1 MRNLRYTIQ
10 SLLIITLVLALP
22 ALTRAQSYRT
32 WVSGSGDDADPC
44 SRSAPCKTFGVA
56 ISKTNV
62 NGEIN
67 CIDPGGYGVLTITK
81 SITID
86 CRSTLG
92 SILASN
98 GTGIFIKIN
107 TTTTNDPLATV
118 RLRGLEING
127 TGSCGT
133 NCGYRTGIW
142 GIHVTPASTRR
153 VKLFVEDL
161 YIHGF
166 LNGGIVHNGP
176 GGDLSVSNCSIIDNG
191 GNGIFAT
198 SSASGSN
205 GIIHVT
211 VDGTTTNLND
221 QGISFDSNSFGVVKN
236 STASNNLTN
245 GYAVTPFG
253 QNGNAEMTLMDSI
266 ANNNKS
272 FGVVAAGRGSF
283 VGTARIVNLTA
294 IHNTFQ
300 LGIVA
305 GGTICTN
312 QKNHIG
318 TPSDAPSPCFLDQ

>member
-10 SLLIITLVLALP
+10 SLLIITLVLALS

-44 SRSAPCKTFGVA
+44 SRSAPCKTFGGA

-92 SILASN
+92 SILASGPTAIIIN
-98 GTGIFIKIN
+98 IN
-107 TTTTNDPLATV
+107 TTVTNDPLATV

-127 TGSCGT
+127 
-133 NCGYRTGIW
+133 NRTGVYAIY
-142 GIHVTPASTRR
+142 VSSSNTRR
-153 VKLFVEDL
+153 VKLIAENL

-166 LNGGIVHNGP
+166 FADGIFYNGP
-176 GGDLSVSNCSIIDNG
+176 GGDLSVRRCSIVDNG
-191 GNGIFAT
+191 ESGIRTA

-211 VDGTTTNLND
+211 VDDTVTNLNEE
-221 QGISFDSNSFGVVKN
+221 GIRFEGNSFGVVKN
-236 STASNNLTN
+236 TTASNNQAT
-245 GYAVTPFG
+245 GYSAYVYSG
-253 QNGNAEMTLMDSI
+253 QNGNAEMTVMDSI
-266 ANNNKS
+266 ANNNGTV
-272 FGVVAAGRGSF
+272 GVYAGGTGSF
-283 VGTARIVNLTA
+283 IGTVRIVNLTA
-294 IHNTFQ
+294 IHNSASQ
-300 LGIVA
+300 LVIYP

-318 TPSDAPSPCFLDQ
+318 TPSTAPSPCFLDQ